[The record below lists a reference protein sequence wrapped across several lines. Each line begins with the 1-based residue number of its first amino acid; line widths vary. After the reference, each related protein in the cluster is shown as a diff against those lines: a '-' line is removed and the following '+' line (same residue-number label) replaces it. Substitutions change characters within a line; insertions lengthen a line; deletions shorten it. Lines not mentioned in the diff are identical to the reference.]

1 MLLIVSACHHL
12 GVLGSL
18 SSGKSSLVHRYLTGS
33 YIQEESPEGGRF
45 KKEIS
50 IEGGGSFLMMIRDEG
65 GPPEWQFAQWVDAV
79 LLVFSLENEGS
90 FQEIL
95 AFYKKMRNFRSDVP
109 VVLVGTQ
116 DAISENNPRK
126 ISDQRAR
133 KLAQELGNCAYYET
147 CATYGLNVEKLFSDL
162 CQRLVLEGAWG
173 NRTAAGASGG
183 GPSTMSSASS
193 GAPPP
198 PASLNQPQSHND
210 EPYQPTSFF
219 STVERQQLQQTP
231 GQQRQPAPTLMGAAP
246 LQLLPLT
253 PPSSEGGNK
262 KFSLPQSD
270 TPQLVSGRK
279 AETPSRLE
287 GLIPV
292 TPSPTS
298 KGSESKLSLVA
309 DKTPIGT
316 PSAARKNKRRSNLFS
331 KDKDKDRD
339 KKDVKANGGASA
351 GPGLGAHGEYGS
363 GRSIP
368 VKQGYLLKSS
378 SKGLNKEA
386 KKKRYVTLTKD
397 GRLTYHAT
405 IHDYM
410 TNHGGKEIELMQT
423 TVKIPGQNPRGCQ
436 NLRLIPNTNP
446 ILSTKETPLTKKRSH
461 HKRIKS
467 GSGSKLLD
475 DVAHHGHGGQA
486 SGANGVEDLEF
497 VLISLTA
504 KTWRFEAATTVER
517 DEWVTVIEELIL
529 NALQACESARAGGGD
544 DMQGQQQ
551 AINALK
557 YQVAGNRHCVD
568 CDAPNPDWASLNH
581 GALMCITCS
590 GIHRQL
596 GSHISR
602 VRSLN
607 LDDWSLDQLAVMEA
621 VGNAMANA
629 IWEANI
635 RPEEGK
641 PTPNSSREEKERWIR
656 AKYLEG
662 EFLKGLPRQGSV
674 GTQALGRSNGNAQ
687 ALLLEGIQS
696 GDVARVLL
704 ALAHGANVD
713 ASIAAHSATGVSGNG
728 LSNSAGNAGAL
739 NSADQCNVVHLAMAK
754 GNTAIIQ
761 LMLMASGRENVCKD
775 GALKEA
781 SERKV

>member
-1 MLLIVSACHHL
+1 
-12 GVLGSL
+12 
-18 SSGKSSLVHRYLTGS
+18 
-33 YIQEESPEGGRF
+33 
-45 KKEIS
+45 
-50 IEGGGSFLMMIRDEG
+50 MMIRDEAG
-65 GPPEWQFAQWVDAV
+65 SPEWQFAQWVDAV

-95 AFYKKMRNFRSDVP
+95 AFYKKMRNFRNDVP

-147 CATYGLNVEKLFSDL
+147 CATYGLNVEKVFSDL
-162 CQRLVLEGAWG
+162 CHRLVVEGAWC
-173 NRTAAGASGG
+173 NRTGVGVSIG
-183 GPSTMSSASS
+183 GPSTISSVSS
-193 GAPPP
+193 GAPPVSG
-198 PASLNQPQSHND
+198 PASTSLSQSQQSHSQD
-210 EPYQPTSFF
+210 DTQHQPTSFF
-219 STVERQQLQQTP
+219 STAERQQLQQQQPNQPRQLTP
-231 GQQRQPAPTLMGAAP
+231 TSTSSAQC
-246 LQLLPLT
+246 QLLPTTSPSGSDCTSKKLSLT
-253 PPSSEGGNK
+253 QPETSP
-262 KFSLPQSD
+262 
-270 TPQLVSGRK
+270 TPVGGRK
-279 AETPSRLE
+279 AETPSKLE
-287 GLIPV
+287 GLIPL

-298 KGSESKLSLVA
+298 KSCDSKLSLVT
-309 DKTPIGT
+309 DKTPVGT
-316 PSAARKNKRRSNLFS
+316 PNAARKNKRRSNLFS

-339 KKDVKANGGASA
+339 KKDVKANGGSA
-351 GPGLGAHGEYGS
+351 AGSGGNSHGEYGS

-397 GRLTYHAT
+397 GILTYHAT
-405 IHDYM
+405 INDYM
-410 TNHGGKEIELMQT
+410 NNHGGKEIELMQT

-467 GSGSKLLD
+467 GSGSKLLE
-475 DVAHHGHGGQA
+475 DVVHGGQ
-486 SGANGVEDLEF
+486 SGSCGVEDLEF
-497 VLISLTA
+497 VLISLST
-504 KTWRFEAATTVER
+504 KMWRFEAATMEER
-517 DEWVTVIEELIL
+517 DEWVTAIEQLIMD
-529 NALQACESARAGGGD
+529 ALQACESARAGGGD
-544 DMQGQQQ
+544 DIQGQQQ

-607 LDDWSLDQLAVMEA
+607 LDDWSPDQLAVMEA

-629 IWEANI
+629 IWEANT
-635 RPEEGK
+635 RSEEGK

-656 AKYLEG
+656 AKYLER
-662 EFLKGLPRQGSV
+662 EFLKGLPRQASIGGPALSRPSGS
-674 GTQALGRSNGNAQ
+674 AQ
-687 ALLLEGIQS
+687 ALLLEGIEAA
-696 GDVARVLL
+696 DVARVLL
-704 ALAHGANVD
+704 ALAHGANAD
-713 ASIAAHSATGVSGNG
+713 ASVGHGSVLGGSSGNG
-728 LSNSAGNAGAL
+728 LVNCVSSALGGNTSNISVHSTDQRSA
-739 NSADQCNVVHLAMAK
+739 VHVAVAK
-754 GNTAIIQ
+754 GNTAIVQ
-761 LMLMASGRENVCKD
+761 LMLMASGRENLCKD
-775 GALKEA
+775 GVLKEVQ
-781 SERKV
+781 ERKV